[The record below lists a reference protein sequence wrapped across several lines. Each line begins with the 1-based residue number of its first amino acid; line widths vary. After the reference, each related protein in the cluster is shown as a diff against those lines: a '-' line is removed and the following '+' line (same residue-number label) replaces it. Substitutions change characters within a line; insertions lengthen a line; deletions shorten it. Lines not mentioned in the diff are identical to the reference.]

1 MAGVFGYG
9 RVYQIDREKGWE
21 IRRRAAVYS
30 TASPSRN
37 RKTYSRAIWRGQFS
51 RIFAEAQLTG
61 SQMAPWFV

>member
-30 TASPSRN
+30 TA
-37 RKTYSRAIWRGQFS
+37 QFS